1 MKKFLSTKSIIANI
15 NEICNFADLVMT
27 CHCLKVILRT
37 HQSRLNKI
45 TFSTRTQRKI
55 SFVYNFDVDFKDFYN
70 SQYHGAYAELIFVA
84 TAMTGSHE
92 ISLSHVIYAFFCV

>member
-70 SQYHGAYAELIFVA
+70 SQYHGAYA
-84 TAMTGSHE
+84 SD
-92 ISLSHVIYAFFCV
+92 AF